1 MQKLRAANPDAM
13 FLAGVLTAENV
24 LIFRAYREL
33 RQRGE
38 LSAAGWLR
46 SLGEAP
52 LVHDVFAWTDPAP
65 FVRHSLQQV
74 MMRLPRLGARMLRWL
89 YSAS

>member
-1 MQKLRAANPDAM
+1 
-13 FLAGVLTAENV
+13 
-24 LIFRAYREL
+24 
-33 RQRGE
+33 
-38 LSAAGWLR
+38 LR